1 MSGANEHGRASHIWK
16 EELEAGKE
24 KEVRFLID
32 GGATYTLLPKVAG
45 NLKTKREHTF
55 VLADG
60 SKVKRKFSECY
71 IILPQGEAH
80 TPVILGEGNG
90 ALLGVVTLEILG
102 LVTIQVCELRLTSSR
117 LALSS
122 I

>member
-1 MSGANEHGRASHIWK
+1 MWK
-16 EELEAGKE
+16 EGLEAGKE

-32 GGATYTLLPKVAG
+32 DRATYTLLPRVAG

-60 SKVKRKFSECY
+60 SKVKRKFSECH

-80 TPVILGEGNG
+80 MPVILREEARNVARSERAKEGG
-90 ALLGVVTLEILG
+90 DFPT
-102 LVTIQVCELRLTSSR
+102 
-117 LALSS
+117 
-122 I
+122 

>member
-1 MSGANEHGRASHIWK
+1 MWK

-32 GGATYTLLPKVAG
+32 GRATYTLLPKVAG
-45 NLKTKREHTF
+45 NLKTEGEHTF

-60 SKVKRKFSECY
+60 GEVKRKFSERY

-80 TPVILGEGNG
+80 MPVILGEEARNVARSERAKEGG
-90 ALLGVVTLEILG
+90 DFPT
-102 LVTIQVCELRLTSSR
+102 
-117 LALSS
+117 
-122 I
+122 

>member
-32 GGATYTLLPKVAG
+32 GGATYTLLLRVAG

-55 VLADG
+55 PCG
-60 SKVKRKFSECY
+60 WWR
-71 IILPQGEAH
+71 GEAK
-80 TPVILGEGNG
+80 VF
-90 ALLGVVTLEILG
+90 
-102 LVTIQVCELRLTSSR
+102 
-117 LALSS
+117 
-122 I
+122 

>member
-1 MSGANEHGRASHIWK
+1 MSMEGHQWK

-24 KEVRFLID
+24 KEERFLID

-60 SKVKRKFSECY
+60 GEVKRKFSY
-71 IILPQGEAH
+71 IILPQGH
-80 TPVILGEGNG
+80 T
-90 ALLGVVTLEILG
+90 
-102 LVTIQVCELRLTSSR
+102 RL
-117 LALSS
+117 
-122 I
+122 

>member
-1 MSGANEHGRASHIWK
+1 MSRGGHQWK
-16 EELEAGKE
+16 EELEARKE

-32 GGATYTLLPKVAG
+32 GGATYTLLPRVAG

-71 IILPQGEAH
+71 IILPQAH
-80 TPVILGEGNG
+80 TPVILGEEARNVARSERAKEGG
-90 ALLGVVTLEILG
+90 DFPT
-102 LVTIQVCELRLTSSR
+102 
-117 LALSS
+117 
-122 I
+122 

>member
-1 MSGANEHGRASHIWK
+1 MLSVVEMSVANGHGRASWK

-24 KEVRFLID
+24 KEVLYLTD

-60 SKVKRKFSECY
+60 GDVRNSNR
-71 IILPQGEAH
+71 
-80 TPVILGEGNG
+80 
-90 ALLGVVTLEILG
+90 
-102 LVTIQVCELRLTSSR
+102 
-117 LALSS
+117 
-122 I
+122 

>member
-1 MSGANEHGRASHIWK
+1 MTNEHERALHMWK

-24 KEVRFLID
+24 KEVRFLTD

-45 NLKTKREHTF
+45 NLNTKREHIL

-60 SKVKRKFSECY
+60 SEMKRKSEFY

-80 TPVILGEGNG
+80 TPVILGG
-90 ALLGVVTLEILG
+90 
-102 LVTIQVCELRLTSSR
+102 
-117 LALSS
+117 
-122 I
+122 